1 MNHIHIARIL
11 ILPMLL
17 LLWGCWESSRN
28 IQVRYA
34 DVAGLRQDDPVYFA
48 GNSIGKVEKVSYTQQ
63 GDYLVD
69 MSIAPEFKNA
79 ATVDSRFFIDID
91 PQDRQG
97 KAVTILQERPG
108 GEVLQKGAIVQ
119 GSVRTGFLDGMVSGI
134 KRNATVI
141 ESELRRAMQQLEKS
155 LKSTS
160 LKLDKELAGALD
172 ELSRQLQ
179 TFGDEVNTVP
189 DRQEVRQLEESI
201 RQFAAEFFKAQKT
214 VRDRIRDEVL
224 PQLNRQ
230 LDQLRE
236 QLREKGREGEIEAI
250 DNQVKEM
257 SRV

>member
-1 MNHIHIARIL
+1 MNHTHIARII

-17 LLWGCWESSRN
+17 LLSGCWESSLN

-34 DVAGLRQDDPVYFA
+34 DVSGLKQDDPVYFEE
-48 GNSIGKVEKVSYTQQ
+48 NTIGKIEKVSYTQH

-69 MSIAPEFKNA
+69 ISIAPEFKNA
-79 ATVDSRFFIDID
+79 ATVDSKFFIDND
-91 PQDRQG
+91 PQDQQG

-108 GEVLQKGAIVQ
+108 GQVLRTGAIVQ
-119 GSVRTGFLDGMVSGI
+119 GSVRSGFLDEMVSGI

-141 ESELRRAMQQLEKS
+141 ESEMRKTMQQLEKT

-160 LKLDKELAGALD
+160 LKLDKELANALD
-172 ELSRQLQ
+172 QLSRQLQ
-179 TFGDEVNTVP
+179 TFSNEANKVP

-201 RQFAAEFFKAQKT
+201 RQFAAEFYKAQKN

-224 PQLNRQ
+224 PQLDRQ
-230 LDQLRE
+230 LNQLRE
-236 QLREKGREGEIEAI
+236 QLREKGRDGEIEAI
-250 DNQVKEM
+250 DRQVKEM